1 MFDLI
6 VLIIGLLDVFSL
18 ILSLFY
24 GEGKSRLLTKSMHFF
39 LDFTYVEF
47 LIRINFFLDSFLHVD
62 VVVLKI
68 LLFRFDSFI
77 DKFVDSTNSLFW
89 QVIILNLFS

>member
-6 VLIIGLLDVFSL
+6 IFIICFLNVFSL

-24 GEGKSRLLTKSMHFF
+24 GERQSWFLTKSVNFF
-39 LDFTYVEF
+39 FDFANIEF

-62 VVVLKI
+62 VVVL
-68 LLFRFDSFI
+68 
-77 DKFVDSTNSLFW
+77 
-89 QVIILNLFS
+89 